1 MTTVDHVSR
10 SDNTDKLGMTGLEY
24 KWHIR
29 QLPRGEGRE
38 LRRHWNKKQRARE
51 RDALSRQ
58 EEPEPSYPRGTV
70 KYDYW

>member
-1 MTTVDHVSR
+1 MSR
-10 SDNTDKLGMTGLEY
+10 SDNTDKCAGARPWSH
-24 KWHIR
+24 KW
-29 QLPRGEGRE
+29 QTWSLPRGYGQE